1 MEHITMSP
9 GESYITKTLVETVS
23 LRDQFAMAAMNG
35 MLSNNTLVRAL
46 MKEKGVTYV
55 GQFLEENAYCYADGL
70 LRARDR
76 RS

>member
-1 MEHITMSP
+1 MDHSDKNPSVMTV
-9 GESYITKTLVETVS
+9 KTL
-23 LRDQFAMAAMNG
+23 RDEFAMAAMNG

-70 LRARDR
+70 IRARDR
-76 RS
+76 RE